1 MVKQISLFYLLSFA
15 TLYYGRR
22 VIIFKQIQMIV
33 SRAPKK
39 KGGSAHEKSIY
50 YNNYN
55 QFNPDAISSFCTIG
69 PEFI

>member
-1 MVKQISLFYLLSFA
+1 
-15 TLYYGRR
+15 
-22 VIIFKQIQMIV
+22 MIV

-39 KGGSAHEKSIY
+39 KGGSAHEKIIY

-69 PEFI
+69 PEFV